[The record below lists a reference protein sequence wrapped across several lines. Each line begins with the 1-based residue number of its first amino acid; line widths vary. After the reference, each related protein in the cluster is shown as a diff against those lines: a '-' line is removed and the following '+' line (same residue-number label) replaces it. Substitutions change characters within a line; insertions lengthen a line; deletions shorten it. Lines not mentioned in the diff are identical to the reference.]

1 MILCEVLRCMVI
13 FFSLTFNDFG
23 NSSQVLIFINDPQRY
38 HLKKKINGEE
48 SEDHPNTK
56 LEFFIPPLPPNQEPQ
71 LQNNDK

>member
-1 MILCEVLRCMVI
+1 MTHRDTI
-13 FFSLTFNDFG
+13 
-23 NSSQVLIFINDPQRY
+23 
-38 HLKKKINGEE
+38 LKKKINGEE